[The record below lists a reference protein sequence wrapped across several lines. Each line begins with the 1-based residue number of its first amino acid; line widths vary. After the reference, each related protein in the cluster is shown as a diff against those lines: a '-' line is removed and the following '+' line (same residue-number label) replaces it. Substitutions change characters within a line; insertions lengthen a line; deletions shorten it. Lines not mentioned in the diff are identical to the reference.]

1 MDAKWERLKASKAHA
16 DGDKE
21 GLRMELN
28 GGFRQKEGAKRHQK
42 AIIEF
47 ICDKNK
53 TGLEGLWDPE
63 DKYEE
68 GGEDEKRKREETD
81 GDEKKQTN
89 RGYDME
95 KSSLKY
101 ISYKADDP
109 DTSRDV
115 LRLEWYT
122 KHACEDQTEKDD
134 AEKKS
139 SWGFFT
145 WFILM

>member
-16 DGDKE
+16 DGEKE

-28 GGFRQKEGAKRHQK
+28 GGFRQTDGEKRYQQ

-47 ICDKNK
+47 TCDKEK

-63 DKYEE
+63 DKYEDD
-68 GGEDEKRKREETD
+68 GDDEKSKREETD
-81 GDEKKQTN
+81 GDEKNKTN

-101 ISYKADDP
+101 LSYKPDAADE
-109 DTSRDV
+109 SRDI

-139 SWGFFT
+139 GWGFFT